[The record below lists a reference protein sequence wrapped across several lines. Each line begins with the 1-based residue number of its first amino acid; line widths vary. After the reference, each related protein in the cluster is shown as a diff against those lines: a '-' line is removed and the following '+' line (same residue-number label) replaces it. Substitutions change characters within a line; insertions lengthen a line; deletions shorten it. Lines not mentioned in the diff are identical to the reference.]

1 MTNTETHRSTYYLN
15 RLIILL
21 TVFFLVFVSVFS
33 WQSWQDEKAAKLQ
46 ELENLLEL
54 EEKAIDSYFTQIE
67 SDLMELGQELTDM
80 MDDHIP
86 VSSGFYDSAFVM
98 LKRFT
103 KMHAGLLNVFMVR
116 EDGQILL
123 SGKDMNSPDLP
134 SVASQPSWVRYCEER
149 RQDNRLNVGRVSKSL
164 LSRGWNIPLRYEV
177 RNREENT
184 VFILSVNLPVD
195 MLQNFWK
202 NAPFTRNSLL
212 GLIREDGFLVSRYPL
227 PVNLDL
233 SEIYGKPRTGVP
245 MLYLRQE
252 QFPDRGHIEG
262 LSSVDGINYLHT
274 FRRMEHFPLT
284 LFINVSVSDI
294 RAGWGKKVRFPF
306 LMMAFLLIGGFS
318 AYRATIS
325 RLRISEAKR
334 KQAEEALRVSEERYR
349 TLANFTYDWESWI
362 GPDHHFI
369 YCSPSCERITGY
381 RAEEFENN
389 PELLKDITHPDDHG
403 LFIHHVEHLDDSNF
417 TFHEQEI
424 RIFTRS
430 GDMRWIAHA
439 CCAVYSQDGTFLG
452 RRACNRDITDRK
464 QIEEK
469 VYELNRD
476 FVSFLEHTS
485 DIVFFKNE
493 YGYFRFC
500 SQVLADNTG
509 HASWRDMIGKH
520 TLEVFPKDIGQ
531 IYNDEDAW
539 VVREGR
545 PLLNMLDPYYD
556 ASGEK
561 GWIRASKWPLMN
573 TEGRIVGLFG
583 ISRVV
588 TELKRLEDELLHINE
603 TLEKRVA
610 QEVQK
615 NMEQERM
622 LIHQSRMAA
631 MGEMLGNIAHQ
642 WKQPLNAL
650 NILFFN
656 IRDAYN
662 HHELDEAYIDQVVAD
677 GKRLALK
684 MSATITDFRNFFR
697 PDKEITAFS
706 VTDQIRQAIVL
717 MQPDFDK
724 NEISVH
730 VDARQDLMLSGFPN
744 EYSHVLLNLLSNARD
759 AILRFHPSL
768 SRVDVVVTAQD
779 GQGCVRV
786 RDTGGGIPEDIL
798 SRIFDPYFTTKQDG
812 SGIGLYMSK
821 MIIEDHMN
829 GSISAKNIDGGTE
842 FRVNVPLSGY

>member
-134 SVASQPSWVRYCEER
+134 SVASQPSWVRSCEER

>member
-195 MLQNFWK
+195 MLQNFCK

-642 WKQPLNAL
+642 WKQPLNGL

>member
-493 YGYFRFC
+493 YGYLRFC